1 MWLSDIEVDFVQQ
14 MICAR
19 QQCLSNCLTGVSV
32 FSEVF
37 VMTDMQ
43 AKFQHKNEL
52 KCILQFIVLAMQFCA
67 D

>member
-14 MICAR
+14 MRDMCEN
-19 QQCLSNCLTGVSV
+19 SFSV
-32 FSEVF
+32 IVCQLFQFF

-52 KCILQFIVLAMQFCA
+52 KCILQLIVLAMQFCA